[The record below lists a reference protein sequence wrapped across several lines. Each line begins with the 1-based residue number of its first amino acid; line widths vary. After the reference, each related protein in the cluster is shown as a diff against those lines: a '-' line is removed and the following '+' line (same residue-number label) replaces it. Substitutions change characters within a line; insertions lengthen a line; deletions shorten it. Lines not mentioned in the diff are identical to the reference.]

1 MGDFTLEQKTPY
13 KENSMKNRFLVSLF
27 LILVL
32 AVFSQAQKDLK
43 VFISVD
49 MEGVCGVVH
58 WEDVSRSGK
67 DYGLFR
73 RLMTEETNAA
83 IEGALAAGAT
93 EILVRDSHDSARNI
107 LPDMLHPKA
116 DLIRDWANSPLSMM
130 EGINETFD
138 AVIFI
143 GYHARANTPN
153 ATLDHTMSSSSVY
166 EVTLNGKKMPEAG
179 INAYIAGNY
188 GVPVVLVAGDKAICE
203 QVKELFGEVET
214 APVKEGIGNAARM
227 LHPKRAQELIKK
239 KTTEA
244 LNHLGDYKPFA
255 FTPPFTMEITFRNE
269 ERAEIASWLPGA
281 KRKTNTTVSF
291 TSSDWMDVLKFFMF
305 AF

>member
-1 MGDFTLEQKTPY
+1 
-13 KENSMKNRFLVSLF
+13 MKNRFLVL
-27 LILVL
+27 LVL
-32 AVFSQAQKDLK
+32 IFALAMFSHAQKGLK

-93 EILVRDSHDSARNI
+93 EIVVRDSHGSARNI
-107 LPDMLHPKA
+107 LPDLLHPKA
-116 DLIRDWANSPLSMM
+116 DLIRDWGNSPLDMM
-130 EGINETFD
+130 EGIDETFN
-138 AVIFI
+138 AVIFV

-166 EVTLNGKKMPEAG
+166 DVTLNGKKMPEAG

-214 APVKEGIGNAARM
+214 AVVKVGIGNAARM
-227 LHPKRAQELIKK
+227 LHPKRAQELIKQ

-244 LNHLGDYKPFA
+244 LNRLNDFKPFT
-255 FTPPFTMEITFRNE
+255 FTPPYTMEITFRNE
-269 ERAEIASWLPGA
+269 EKAEIASWLPGA
-281 KRKTNTTVSF
+281 KRKTSTTVSY
-291 TSSDWMDVLKFFMF
+291 TSNDWMDVLRFFMF
-305 AF
+305 AY

>member
-1 MGDFTLEQKTPY
+1 MKKKIYVLFVFLLSLTL
-13 KENSMKNRFLVSLF
+13 FGH
-27 LILVL
+27 
-32 AVFSQAQKDLK
+32 AQKGLK

-93 EILVRDSHDSARNI
+93 EILVRDSHGSARNI
-107 LPDMLHPKA
+107 LPDLLHPKA
-116 DLIRDWANSPLSMM
+116 DLLRDWANSPLSMM
-130 EGINETFD
+130 EGIDETFD

-143 GYHARANTPN
+143 GYHARANTPD
-153 ATLDHTMSSSSVY
+153 ATLDHTMSSSAVY

-179 INAYIAGNY
+179 INAFIAGNF
-188 GVPVVLVAGDKAICE
+188 GVPVALVAGDKAICQ
-203 QVKELFGEVET
+203 QVTELFGEVET
-214 APVKEGIGNAARM
+214 VAVKEGIGNAAKM
-227 LHPKRAQELIKK
+227 LHPKKAQELIKK
-239 KTTEA
+239 KTTDA
-244 LNHLGDYKPFA
+244 LKRVSDFKPFT
-255 FTPPFTMEITFRNE
+255 FTPPYTLDITFRDE
-269 ERAEIASWLPGA
+269 RRAEIASWLPGA
-281 KRKTNTTVSF
+281 KRKTSTTVSY
-291 TSSDWMDVLKFFMF
+291 TSNDWMDVLRFFMF

>member
-1 MGDFTLEQKTPY
+1 
-13 KENSMKNRFLVSLF
+13 MKKKVCVLF
-27 LILVL
+27 ILILSL
-32 AVFSQAQKDLK
+32 TFFGYAQKDLK

-67 DYGLFR
+67 DYDLFR

-93 EILVRDSHDSARNI
+93 EILVRDSHGSARNI
-107 LPDMLHPKA
+107 LPDLLHPKA
-116 DLIRDWANSPLSMM
+116 DLLRDWAYSPLSMM
-130 EGINETFD
+130 EGIDETFD

-143 GYHARANTPN
+143 GYHARANTPD
-153 ATLDHTMSSSSVY
+153 ATLDHTMSSSAVY

-179 INAYIAGNY
+179 INAYIAGNF
-188 GVPVVLVAGDKAICE
+188 GVPIALVAGDTAICQ
-203 QVKELFGEVET
+203 QVTELFGEVET
-214 APVKEGIGNAARM
+214 VAVKEGIGNAARM
-227 LHPKRAQELIKK
+227 LHPKKAQELIKK

-244 LNHLGDYKPFA
+244 LSRLSDFKPFT
-255 FTPPFTMEITFRNE
+255 FTPPYTMEITFRDE
-269 ERAEIASWLPGA
+269 WRAENASWLPGA
-281 KRKTNTTVSF
+281 KRKTNTTVSY
-291 TSSDWMDVLKFFMF
+291 TSNDWMDVLRFFMF

>member
-1 MGDFTLEQKTPY
+1 MKKKICVLVILLLSLTL
-13 KENSMKNRFLVSLF
+13 F
-27 LILVL
+27 
-32 AVFSQAQKDLK
+32 AHSQEGLK

-49 MEGVCGVVH
+49 MEGICGVVH

-93 EILVRDSHDSARNI
+93 EILVRDSHGSARNI
-107 LPDMLHPKA
+107 LPDLLHPSA
-116 DLIRDWANSPLSMM
+116 ELIRDWAYSPLSMM
-130 EGINETFD
+130 EGIDETFD

-143 GYHARANTPN
+143 GYHARANTPD
-153 ATLDHTMSSSSVY
+153 ATLDHTMSSSAVY

-179 INAYIAGNY
+179 INAFIAGNFR
-188 GVPVVLVAGDKAICE
+188 VPVVLVAGDKAICQ
-203 QVKELFGEVET
+203 QVTELFGEVET
-214 APVKEGIGNAARM
+214 VAVKEGIGNAAKM
-227 LHPKRAQELIKK
+227 LHPKKAQELIKK

-244 LNHLGDYKPFA
+244 LNRVSDFKPFT
-255 FTPPFTMEITFRNE
+255 FTPPYTMDVTFRDE
-269 ERAEIASWLPGA
+269 WRAEDASWLPGA
-281 KRKTNTTVSF
+281 KRKTSTTVSY
-291 TSSDWMDVLKFFMF
+291 TSNDWMDVLRFFKF

>member
-1 MGDFTLEQKTPY
+1 MKKKICVLFILLLSLTL
-13 KENSMKNRFLVSLF
+13 F
-27 LILVL
+27 
-32 AVFSQAQKDLK
+32 AHSQEGLK

-93 EILVRDSHDSARNI
+93 EILVRDSHGSARNI
-107 LPDMLHPKA
+107 LPDLLHPSA
-116 DLIRDWANSPLSMM
+116 ELIRDWAYSPLSMM
-130 EGINETFD
+130 EGIDETFD

-143 GYHARANTPN
+143 GYHARANTPD
-153 ATLDHTMSSSSVY
+153 ATLDHTMSSSAVY

-179 INAYIAGNY
+179 INAFIAGNFR
-188 GVPVVLVAGDKAICE
+188 VPVVLVAGDKAICQ
-203 QVKELFGEVET
+203 QVTELFGEVET
-214 APVKEGIGNAARM
+214 VAVKEGIGNAAKM
-227 LHPKRAQELIKK
+227 LHPKKAQELIKK

-244 LNHLGDYKPFA
+244 LNRVSDFKPFT
-255 FTPPFTMEITFRNE
+255 FTPPYTMDVTFRDE
-269 ERAEIASWLPGA
+269 WRAEDASWLPGA
-281 KRKTNTTVSF
+281 KRKTSTTVSY
-291 TSSDWMDVLKFFMF
+291 TSNDWMDVLRFFKF

>member
-1 MGDFTLEQKTPY
+1 
-13 KENSMKNRFLVSLF
+13 MKKKICILF
-27 LILVL
+27 VLILSFAL
-32 AVFSQAQKDLK
+32 FGYAQKGLK

-93 EILVRDSHDSARNI
+93 EILVRDSHGSARNI
-107 LPDMLHPKA
+107 LPDLLHPKA
-116 DLIRDWANSPLSMM
+116 DLLRDWANSPLSMM
-130 EGINETFD
+130 EGIDETFD

-143 GYHARANTPN
+143 GYHARANTPD
-153 ATLDHTMSSSSVY
+153 ATLDHTMSSSAVY

-179 INAYIAGNY
+179 INAFIAGNF
-188 GVPVVLVAGDKAICE
+188 GVPVALVAGDKAICQ
-203 QVKELFGEVET
+203 QVTELFGEVET
-214 APVKEGIGNAARM
+214 AAVKEGIGNAAKM
-227 LHPKRAQELIKK
+227 LHPKKAQELIKK
-239 KTTEA
+239 KTTDA
-244 LNHLGDYKPFA
+244 LKRVSDFKPFT
-255 FTPPFTMEITFRNE
+255 FTPPYTLDITFRDE
-269 ERAEIASWLPGA
+269 RRAEIASWLPGA
-281 KRKTNTTVSF
+281 KRKTSTTVSY
-291 TSSDWMDVLKFFMF
+291 TSNDWMDVLRFFMF

>member
-1 MGDFTLEQKTPY
+1 
-13 KENSMKNRFLVSLF
+13 MKNKFFVLLV
-27 LILVL
+27 LILAL
-32 AVFSQAQKDLK
+32 TIFSHAQKDLK

-73 RLMTEETNAA
+73 RLMTEEANAA

-93 EILVRDSHDSARNI
+93 EILVRDSHGSARNI
-107 LPDMLHPKA
+107 LPDLLHPKA
-116 DLIRDWANSPLSMM
+116 ELIRDWANSPLSMM
-130 EGINETFD
+130 EGIDKTFD

-153 ATLDHTMSSSSVY
+153 AILDHTMSSSAVY
-166 EVTLNGKKMPEAG
+166 EVTINGKKMPEAG
-179 INAYIAGNY
+179 INAFIAGNF

-203 QVKELFGEVET
+203 QVRELFGEVET
-214 APVKEGIGNAARM
+214 AAVKKGIGNAARM
-227 LHPKRAQELIKK
+227 LHPKKAQELIKK

-244 LNHLGDYKPFA
+244 LNRLSDFKPFT
-255 FTPPFTMEITFRNE
+255 FTPPYTMDITFRNE
-269 ERAEIASWLPGA
+269 ERAEKASWLPDA
-281 KRKTNTTVSF
+281 KRKTSTTVSF
-291 TSSDWMDVLKFFMF
+291 TSDDWMDVIKFFMF
-305 AF
+305 AV

>member
-1 MGDFTLEQKTPY
+1 MNIY
-13 KENSMKNRFLVSLF
+13 KILFKESPMKNRLF
-27 LILVL
+27 ILLILV
-32 AVFSQAQKDLK
+32 FSLTLFGYSQDGLK

-58 WEDVSRSGK
+58 WEDVSRDGK

-73 RLMTEETNAA
+73 KLMTEETNAA

-93 EILVRDSHDSARNI
+93 EIVVRDSHGSARNI
-107 LPDMLHPKA
+107 LPDLLNPRA
-116 DLIRDWANSPLSMM
+116 DLIRDWANSPFSMM
-130 EGINETFD
+130 EGIDETFD
-138 AVIFI
+138 AVILI

-166 EVTLNGKKMPEAG
+166 DVTLNGKKMPEAG
-179 INAYIAGNY
+179 INAFIAGNY
-188 GVPVVLVAGDKAICE
+188 GVPVALVSGDKAICG

-214 APVKEGIGNAARM
+214 VAVKEGIGNAARM
-227 LHPKRAQELIKK
+227 LHPKKAQELIKK

-244 LNHLGDYKPFA
+244 LNRLSDFKPFR
-255 FTPPFTMEITFRNE
+255 FTPPYTMEITFRNE
-269 ERAEIASWLPGA
+269 ERAEIAAWLPGA
-281 KRKTNTTVSF
+281 KRVTSTTVSY
-291 TSSDWMDVLKFFMF
+291 TSSDWMDVMRFFMF

>member
-1 MGDFTLEQKTPY
+1 
-13 KENSMKNRFLVSLF
+13 MKNRFFVLF
-27 LILVL
+27 ALILAL
-32 AVFSQAQKDLK
+32 TVFGKAQKDLK

-93 EILVRDSHDSARNI
+93 EILVRDSHGSARNI
-107 LPDMLHPKA
+107 LPDLLHPSA
-116 DLIRDWANSPLSMM
+116 ELIRDWAYSPLSMM
-130 EGINETFD
+130 EGIDETFD

-143 GYHARANTPN
+143 GYHARANTPD
-153 ATLDHTMSSSSVY
+153 ATLDHTMSSSAVY

-179 INAYIAGNY
+179 INAFIAGNFR
-188 GVPVVLVAGDKAICE
+188 VPVVLVAGDKAICQ
-203 QVKELFGEVET
+203 QVTELFGEVET
-214 APVKEGIGNAARM
+214 VTVKEGIGNAAKM
-227 LHPKRAQELIKK
+227 LHPKKAQELIKK

-244 LNHLGDYKPFA
+244 LNRVSDFKPFT
-255 FTPPFTMEITFRNE
+255 FTPPYTMDVTFRDE
-269 ERAEIASWLPGA
+269 WRAENASWLPGA
-281 KRKTNTTVSF
+281 KRKTSTTVSY
-291 TSSDWMDVLKFFMF
+291 TSNDWMDVLRFFKF

>member
-1 MGDFTLEQKTPY
+1 MKKKIYVLFVFLLSLTL
-13 KENSMKNRFLVSLF
+13 FGH
-27 LILVL
+27 
-32 AVFSQAQKDLK
+32 AQKGLK

-93 EILVRDSHDSARNI
+93 EILVRDSHGSARNI
-107 LPDMLHPKA
+107 LPDLLHPKA
-116 DLIRDWANSPLSMM
+116 DLLRDWANSPLSMM
-130 EGINETFD
+130 EGIDETFD

-143 GYHARANTPN
+143 GYHARANTPD
-153 ATLDHTMSSSSVY
+153 ATLDHTMSSSAVY

-179 INAYIAGNY
+179 INAFIAGNF
-188 GVPVVLVAGDKAICE
+188 GVPVALVAGDKAICQ
-203 QVKELFGEVET
+203 QVTELFGEVET
-214 APVKEGIGNAARM
+214 AAVKEGIGNAAKM
-227 LHPKRAQELIKK
+227 LHPKKAQELIKK
-239 KTTEA
+239 KTTDA
-244 LNHLGDYKPFA
+244 LKRVSDFKPFT
-255 FTPPFTMEITFRNE
+255 FTPPYTLDITFRDE
-269 ERAEIASWLPGA
+269 RRAEIASWLPGA
-281 KRKTNTTVSF
+281 KRKTSTTVSY
-291 TSSDWMDVLKFFMF
+291 TSNDWMDVLRFFMF

>member
-1 MGDFTLEQKTPY
+1 LK
-13 KENSMKNRFLVSLF
+13 KKICFLFV
-27 LILVL
+27 LVL
-32 AVFSQAQKDLK
+32 SLTLFGHAQKDLK

-49 MEGVCGVVH
+49 MEGVCGVIH

-93 EILVRDSHDSARNI
+93 EILVRDSHGSARNI
-107 LPDMLHPKA
+107 LPDLLHPEA
-116 DLIRDWANSPLSMM
+116 DLIRDWANSPISMM
-130 EGINETFD
+130 EGIDETFD

-153 ATLDHTMSSSSVY
+153 AILDHTMSSSSVY

-188 GVPVVLVAGDKAICE
+188 GVPVVLVAGDKAICK

-214 APVKEGIGNAARM
+214 AAVKEGIGNAARM
-227 LHPKRAQELIKK
+227 LHPKKAQELIKL
-239 KTTEA
+239 KTAEA
-244 LNHLGDYKPFA
+244 LNRLSDFKPFT
-255 FTPPFTMEITFRNE
+255 FTPPYTMDITFRNE

-281 KRKTNTTVSF
+281 KRKTSTTVSY
-291 TSSDWMDVLKFFMF
+291 TSNDWMDVLKFFMF